1 MTAKVEKS
9 IDVEVPVHTAYNQW
23 TQFETFPEFMEGVVE
38 VRQLS
43 DTTLHWK
50 AKVAGKEKEWD
61 ATITEQ
67 QPDQRIA
74 WTAVDGAPNAG
85 VVTFHRLGEGTTRV
99 MLQLEAEP
107 EGLIEEV
114 GDKLGVF
121 DRRVEG
127 DLKRFKEFV
136 ESRGGETGAW
146 RGEVDQSN
154 S

>member
-1 MTAKVEKS
+1 MIASVEKS

-38 VRQLS
+38 VKQLS
-43 DTTLHWK
+43 DTSLHWK

-67 QPDQRIA
+67 EPDQRIA
-74 WTAVDGAPNAG
+74 WKAVDGAANAG
-85 VVTFHRLGEGTTRV
+85 VVTFHRIDEGKTRV

-114 GDKLGVF
+114 GDKLGLF
-121 DRRVEG
+121 GHRVEG

-136 ESRGGETGAW
+136 ESRGAETGAW
-146 RGEVDQSN
+146 RGEVDQSK

>member
-1 MTAKVEKS
+1 MSAKVEKS
-9 IDVEVPVHTAYNQW
+9 IDVDVPVHTAYNQW

-38 VRQLS
+38 VKQLS
-43 DTTLHWK
+43 DTQLHWK
-50 AKVAGKEKEWD
+50 ATVAGKEKEWD

-85 VVTFHRLGEGTTRV
+85 VVTFHRISDDSTRV

-107 EGLIEEV
+107 EGLIEEI

-121 DRRVEG
+121 DRRVAG
-127 DLKRFKEFV
+127 DLERFKEFV
-136 ESRGGETGAW
+136 ESRSAETGAW
-146 RGEVDQSN
+146 RGEVDAPS